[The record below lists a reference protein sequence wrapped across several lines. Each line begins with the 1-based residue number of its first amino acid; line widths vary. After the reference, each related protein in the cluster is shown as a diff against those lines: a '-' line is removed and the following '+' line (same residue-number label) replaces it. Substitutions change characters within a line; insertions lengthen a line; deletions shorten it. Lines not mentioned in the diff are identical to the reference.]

1 MDQLIEFPLEGGGSI
16 VVAAPVEG
24 LPVTRGGVTRGLG
37 PSELLSRADQT
48 LETAFGRVQPAAE
61 ALLKQLLSLAD
72 APDSVEIEFGLTLSA
87 SIGAVIAK
95 GSSEANFRV
104 TLRWDRDGS

>member
-16 VVAAPVEG
+16 VVAAGEEG
-24 LPVTRGGVTRGLG
+24 LPVTRGGGARGLG
-37 PSELLSRADQT
+37 TDELLSRADQT
-48 LETAFGRVQPAAE
+48 LEAAIGHVQPAAE
-61 ALLKQLLSLAD
+61 ALLQKLLSLSH
-72 APDSVEIEFGLTLSA
+72 APDSVEIEFGLALSA

-95 GSSEANFRV
+95 GSSEANFKI